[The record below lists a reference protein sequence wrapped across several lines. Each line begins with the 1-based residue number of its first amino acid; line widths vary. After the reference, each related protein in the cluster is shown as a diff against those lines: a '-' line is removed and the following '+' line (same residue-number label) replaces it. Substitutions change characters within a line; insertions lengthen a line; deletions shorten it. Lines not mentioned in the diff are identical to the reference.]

1 MKIKIDSNLLTKIWV
16 TSDTHAYHKNI
27 CQDSTHWDLNNSEFK
42 LRPFKDEFEMTEQMV
57 ENFNHLIQPNDIL
70 IHLGDWS
77 FGGQDKIEMF
87 RKQLNVK
94 NIYLVTGNH
103 DEHISKGKW
112 NHLFTSVSSELK
124 FEVSGFKFHCYHHP
138 ILSWDGIRKGVFH
151 LHGHQHL
158 QGDLRFGNGRMM
170 DVGVDGNDL
179 EPYRLIDVIELLKDR
194 RFVAEN
200 DHHV

>member
-1 MKIKIDSNLLTKIWV
+1 MKIKFDHNLLQKIWV

-27 CQDSTHWDLNNSEFK
+27 CEGSTQWDLTNSEFK
-42 LRPFKDEFEMTEQMV
+42 LRPFNNEFEMTEQMV
-57 ENFNHLIQPNDIL
+57 DNFNRLVQPDDIL

-77 FGGQDKIEMF
+77 FGGQDKIELF
-87 RKQLNVK
+87 RNQLKVK

-124 FEVSGFKFHCYHHP
+124 FEVNGFKFHCYHHP
-138 ILSWDGIRKGVFH
+138 IESWDGIQRGYFH

-158 QGDLRFGNGRMM
+158 QGDLRFGNGKKM
-170 DVGVDGNDL
+170 DVGVDGNNL
-179 EPYRLIDVIELLKDR
+179 EPHCLTDVIELLKHRIFKSD
-194 RFVAEN
+194 F
-200 DHHV
+200 DHHA